1 MTKRISKGLAALA
14 ISALAIAPVAIGTTL
29 ISADPAFANPGNS
42 AGKGGDRGKSAERGA
57 GGEQHASNAGGA
69 NQGGMGKGKG
79 AIASDLKGLNAAHA
93 VANGKPKAAANSQV
107 GRIVTYQKEAIETN
121 EAYDAWIIA
130 FNTYQEFVD
139 AYEGRTSGEVQ
150 ADLTAAQNFN
160 QGIQDQIDAL
170 DLDSE
175 TYDADK
181 MALEE
186 QLLDTTLLEE
196 ELAAALA
203 FEKEANDLAIVSNE
217 LNGIYLDE
225 LEEEE
230 AALLAASGGRELSDE
245 ALAALR
251 EKLGL

>member
-14 ISALAIAPVAIGTTL
+14 ISALAIAPIAIGTTL

-42 AGKGGDRGKSAERGA
+42 VGKGGDRGKSAERGA

-69 NQGGMGKGKG
+69 NQGGMGKG
-79 AIASDLKGLNAAHA
+79 AIASELKGLNAAHA

-121 EAYDAWIIA
+121 EAYDAWI
-130 FNTYQEFVD
+130 V
-139 AYEGRTSGEVQ
+139 AYENYMEFIESYDGPTSEE
-150 ADLTAAQNFN
+150 AQM
-160 QGIQDQIDAL
+160 AL
-170 DLDSE
+170 DAAVK
-175 TYDADK
+175 TNADIDK
-181 MALEE
+181 AIEDLGENPDPEAVATLEE
-186 QLLDTTLLEE
+186 GRVSEEDIAKLEQALADAKAFEADAE
-196 ELAAALA
+196 ELA
-203 FEKEANDLAIVSNE
+203 KISNDLNE
-217 LNGIYLDE
+217 IYEDE